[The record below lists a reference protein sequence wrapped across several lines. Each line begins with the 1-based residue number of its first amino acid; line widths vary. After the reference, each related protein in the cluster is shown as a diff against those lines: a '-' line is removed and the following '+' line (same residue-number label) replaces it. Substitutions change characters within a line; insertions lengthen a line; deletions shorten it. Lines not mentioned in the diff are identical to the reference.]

1 MDLLFT
7 AAIQKVSE
15 LPLPMQRE
23 IGAALLS
30 REEAATLPV
39 IDFTDPTLDRSRST
53 HDTEVT

>member
-15 LPLPMQRE
+15 LPLPVQRE

-30 REEAATLPV
+30 REQTSDLPV
-39 IDFTDPTLDRSRST
+39 IDFTDPALDRSRDT
-53 HDTEVT
+53 RDTEAA